1 MIGWRSEL
9 NNINTFTS
17 AEIEN
22 SFKTYVAKMDAK
34 IGAVL
39 LPFRLL
45 VTAVPMGPGMFDIA
59 SFLGK
64 EEVLRRMDFG
74 LESVQ
79 KIIHEAHH

>member
-1 MIGWRSEL
+1 
-9 NNINTFTS
+9 
-17 AEIEN
+17 
-22 SFKTYVAKMDAK
+22 
-34 IGAVL
+34 
-39 LPFRLL
+39 
-45 VTAVPMGPGMFDIA
+45 MFDIA